1 MSEVIGWL
9 LAIVICV
16 VIPAMV
22 GEIGLALAGVLLLG
36 YAFLGVKKR

>member
-1 MSEVIGWL
+1 MSEILGWL
-9 LAIVICV
+9 LAVIICV
-16 VIPAMV
+16 IIPALI